1 VNITRIL
8 AVIAALAGGMIF
20 AAPGNAAESGKTPD
34 HAKTAVLAKPAEASK
49 THHIAIQVDQNDP
62 ALMNLVL
69 NNVANLTEYY
79 HSKGEQAQV
88 EVVAYGPGLNML
100 RDDKSPVKDRLK
112 RIKDGSFPST
122 VTFSACGNTKK
133 GMEKAEG
140 HPIAI
145 VPEARVVP
153 AGVVR
158 LTELQ
163 EKGWSY
169 IRP

>member
-1 VNITRIL
+1 MRRFVF
-8 AVIAALAGGMIF
+8 AVAALAAAF
-20 AAPGNAAESGKTPD
+20 AMPAYAAEN
-34 HAKTAVLAKPAEASK
+34 AKP
-49 THHIAIQVDQNDP
+49 HRIAIQVDQNDP

-69 NNVANLTEYY
+69 NNVSNLTEYY
-79 HSKGEQAQV
+79 HSKGEQVQI

-100 RDDKSPVKDRLK
+100 REDKSPVKDRLK

-122 VTFSACGNTKK
+122 VNFSACHNTMM

-140 HPIAI
+140 HPIPI
-145 VPEARVVP
+145 VPQASVVP

-158 LTELQ
+158 LSELQ
-163 EKGWSY
+163 EQGWSY